1 MNRLL
6 LAAIFLFAGLGGA
19 RAQEASPPEPFAS
32 EIHLFDIEDEIYP
45 PTACQTLF
53 VGSSSIRF
61 WSRLAEAFPDRKTV
75 RRGFGGATIE
85 DVIFYFERLVLRHQP
100 AAIIF
105 YAGEN
110 DINAGRSPEAVRTAF
125 GQFMERKSAAL
136 GETPVYF
143 VAIKPSF
150 ARKDDFTAQSLA
162 NALIEGDA
170 RERADLVFIDVVAD
184 MMEDG
189 GPKEIFI
196 RDGLHMNEAGYE
208 IWRKAIGRALKK
220 EKTSR
225 APQCK

>member
-6 LAAIFLFAGLGGA
+6 LAVIFLFLGLGVV
-19 RAQEASPPEPFAS
+19 RAEEPAPAEPFAS

-45 PTACQTLF
+45 PTACRTLF

-75 RRGFGGATIE
+75 RRGFGGATIA
-85 DVIFYFERLVLRHQP
+85 DVTYYFDRLVLPHRP
-100 AAIIF
+100 AAIVF

-110 DINAGRSPEAVRTAF
+110 DINAGRSPELVLAAF
-125 GQFMERKSAAL
+125 VQFMDRKSAAL
-136 GETPVYF
+136 GDTPVYF

-150 ARKDDFTAQSLA
+150 ARADDFPAQSRA
-162 NALIEGDA
+162 NELIAAYA
-170 RERADLVFIDVVAD
+170 RERADLAFIDVVAG
-184 MMEDG
+184 MMEAG
-189 GPKEIFI
+189 RPKDIYI
-196 RDGLHMNEAGYE
+196 RDGLHMNEAGYG
-208 IWRKAIGRALKK
+208 IWRKVIGRSLKK